1 MPSEQ
6 NAPRNNS
13 GDAVHAKARLIS
25 IASPDRREYQL
36 DKSNITIGSHRS
48 NDVVIDDTTVSR
60 RHATITHQSGR
71 FELED
76 LGSTNGTF
84 VNGGRLR
91 APIALSRGDEI
102 KFGSARYA
110 FVVGAHP
117 VTSALRGK
125 RSSLRLGRALM
136 LLTVMFVVGFAAV
149 RYRSE
154 IGPASSAIIAWISRS
169 QPTSESSGAN
179 TQSPSA
185 ANTQSIAANAEPTEL
200 STPAP
205 VAIPAAVEPGWLK
218 RVNYYRAMAKL
229 PPVVEDPTLSKGD
242 LAHASYLV
250 KNYRDK
256 IEHGGLGALMHTE
269 DPAVPGFT
277 PEGLEA
283 AKGSVL
289 DEWYMPGA
297 PGVYGGA
304 HASNPD
310 EWTAER
316 APGSP
321 EWSIDGWM
329 SLPFHRMPL
338 LNPRL
343 ASAGFGVF
351 CEEAVCASGLNL
363 LNGTRRRI
371 SSGDS
376 ISPIEFPPDGATIA
390 MRSFAEE
397 WPNPRTSCPG
407 YEPPSGLAITLQLG
421 ADMDSHLTGYSVSR
435 ENTDGTATP
444 LDACGFDSTS
454 YSNPDAYAQHLGRDV
469 LRNYAT
475 AVVVPRKPLAKGA
488 KYAVSITANGRQY
501 DWTFSTRP

>member
-1 MPSEQ
+1 MPSGE
-6 NAPRNNS
+6 NAPRNKAS
-13 GDAVHAKARLIS
+13 DAVTAKARLIS

-36 DKSNITIGSHRS
+36 NKSTITIGSHRS
-48 NDVVIDDTTVSR
+48 NDLVIDDTTVSR
-60 RHATITHQSGR
+60 RHATITHKSGR

-102 KFGSARYA
+102 KFGSARCA
-110 FVVGAHP
+110 FVVGANP
-117 VTSALRGK
+117 VTSALRAR
-125 RSSLRLGRALM
+125 RSSLGRVLM
-136 LLTVMFVVGFAAV
+136 LLAVMFVAGFAAV

-154 IGPASSAIIAWISRS
+154 IGPASSAIVAWISSR
-169 QPTSESSGAN
+169 QPTSAPSAAS

-185 ANTQSIAANAEPTEL
+185 ANTQSLAANPEATEL

-242 LAHASYLV
+242 LAHATYLV

-256 IEHGGLGALMHTE
+256 IEHSGLGAEMHTE

-277 PEGLEA
+277 REGLEA
-283 AKGSVL
+283 AKGSVM
-289 DEWYMPGA
+289 DEWYMPGGA
-297 PGVYGGA
+297 GAYGGA
-304 HASNPD
+304 DASDPA
-310 EWTAER
+310 EWTSER

-343 ASAGFGVF
+343 ASAGFGMF
-351 CEEAVCASGLNL
+351 CEDAVCAAGLNL
-363 LNGTRRRI
+363 LNGSRRRI

-390 MRSFAEE
+390 MRSFAE
-397 WPNPRTSCPG
+397 RMAQ
-407 YEPPSGLAITLQLG
+407 PS
-421 ADMDSHLTGYSVSR
+421 Y
-435 ENTDGTATP
+435 
-444 LDACGFDSTS
+444 
-454 YSNPDAYAQHLGRDV
+454 
-469 LRNYAT
+469 
-475 AVVVPRKPLAKGA
+475 
-488 KYAVSITANGRQY
+488 
-501 DWTFSTRP
+501 